1 MENYR
6 LSTAIFSAET
16 KSMHR
21 TRLISF
27 VASAALALILLSA
40 IAGAQAAGSRTEN
53 GRMTITTSSPEA
65 LAFFEQGVVEWE
77 NLHISRALE
86 HWQKAIDK
94 DPNFLLA
101 HLYISERIP
110 DPVQQASERKKVL
123 SLMDSVTAD
132 ERLMAEWILA
142 DSRDDTIAALAAM
155 NELLARYPKDKHL
168 YWFAALSM
176 GANYHQWERSAELA
190 EQAVKVD
197 PDFAGALNNLG
208 YDYAFQGKFEQ
219 ALPVMQHYIE
229 VLPGE
234 PNPQDSYAEIL
245 RMAGRFNE
253 AVEHY
258 QAALKIEPSF
268 GESLLGLADTY
279 ALMGEEDRA
288 RAQYEIA
295 IQHAYTKAYAVMWKL
310 RWAATYLREK
320 RFNDADAAFQ
330 AAAKMAHENSVAA
343 LESEAYRIMAMYQ
356 QDEAAASRWLQKARE
371 VLDHPHDTSRN
382 ARQQAL
388 ASIYRITIYRAVRQ
402 GRFKVADNTLALL
415 SKMADESH
423 NPNIDMTFHA
433 SAGMVLVAKRK
444 WLEAIPHLEEDAND
458 PFSMELLM
466 TAYQKAGLPAKS
478 ERMAKELASLN
489 APSVEQALVVPQFR
503 AKRSNGAQ

>member
-1 MENYR
+1 MNR
-6 LSTAIFSAET
+6 N
-16 KSMHR
+16 
-21 TRLISF
+21 RLIFRCTIATLVFAAVSGLA
-27 VASAALALILLSA
+27 VAQSPS
-40 IAGAQAAGSRTEN
+40 GGPGQE
-53 GRMTITTSSPEA
+53 RMPITTNSPEA
-65 LAFFEQGVVEWE
+65 RTLFEQGVVEWE

-86 HWQKAIDK
+86 HWQAAIEK

-110 DPVQQASERKKVL
+110 DPGQQAAERKKVL
-123 SLMDSVTAD
+123 DLMSSVTPD
-132 ERLMAEWILA
+132 ERLMAEWIIG
-142 DSRDDTIAALAAM
+142 DSRGDIISALAAM
-155 NELLARYPKDKHL
+155 NELLSHYPRDKHL

-219 ALPVMQHYIE
+219 AFPVMQHYIE

-258 QAALKIEPSF
+258 HAALKIESSF

-295 IQHAYTKAYAVMWKL
+295 IQHAYTKAYSVMWKL

-320 RFNDADAAFQ
+320 RFSDADVAFQ
-330 AAAKMAHENSVAA
+330 AAAKMAHENSVGA
-343 LESEAYRIMAMYQ
+343 LEAEAYRIMALYQ
-356 QDEAAASRWLQKARE
+356 QNEAAASRWLQKAKE

-382 ARQQAL
+382 ARQQQLAL
-388 ASIYRITIYRAVRQ
+388 IYRTIIYCAVRQ
-402 GRFKVADNTLALL
+402 GQLKAADNTLAQLT
-415 SKMADESH
+415 KMADESH
-423 NPNIDMTFHA
+423 NPNIDVAFHA
-433 SAGMVLVAKRK
+433 SSGIVLMAKKK

-478 ERMAKELASLN
+478 ERMARELMGLN
-489 APSVEQALVVPQFR
+489 AATVEQALVVPEFR
-503 AKRSNGAQ
+503 AKRRNGAQ